1 MKLRLA
7 LAMALAW
14 ALAGQPSTGQPSTEQ
29 TAAPAARLQEAYRQE
44 IDAKTRPQACETYS
58 RIAADEKS
66 DSNLRAN
73 ALLHYGD
80 LFEDCRAAAP
90 GPYASAADVYQKIL
104 GAAGQQKIG
113 NEAQQALAANNLASQ
128 VYAKERDRAI
138 RVLTEI
144 PFDRIPAPKRAEY
157 RLNLAH
163 LLVYAERWGPAMET
177 YRQALTDG
185 VDPQRTGKEMVAVV
199 GPLSTVSEWKNS
211 WTNLV
216 ADAGRA
222 LSEAGATAEGAL
234 LIRAA
239 LERTNEEKEVKA
251 LVTGLL
257 HVYSAL
263 PVDLDQ
269 FSKSEKP
276 WLEKSSHRAV
286 KLIADLAENQL
297 GLWVSESEIPEDYQL
312 LTGPVTQ
319 STYLWKIQRVNP
331 TREELSHFLF
341 RLGDAW
347 AASTGEHHT
356 EQAKNRYTMAWVI
369 APTVRL
375 DAAIRS
381 AGLGAAD
388 AGSADTKKIF
398 DQLQK
403 TYSLKEVDTTELTGP
418 DLSSLFELFTILA
431 EANNEKS
438 LLTRVD
444 LIRALLI
451 RRGIDPAPIPE
462 LLQKLAMKH
471 SGKLAFRLYLDAKT
485 DFERVGRLNDAAAM
499 LQAAVAVDP
508 NRDAWRK
515 TLFAGQT
522 ALVGLAGA
530 TEGKWAVAAELRGPA
545 PQAQAPPTTAK
556 TPPQQNTP
564 TTAVEIP
571 VKLET
576 RPDRHV
582 YYSMTFPALAKGSKL
597 SVKISEGGVR
607 RTTEEAEVPV
617 SNQGMT
623 EFEQPSEGDF
633 FIEGRARDGVRRVT
647 AEVTLPKDVCAQA
660 LPMDS
665 ALAKYFRSGQVVQHA
680 TAVVDPTGAF
690 FIRLDRALRAGEMV
704 AVKETVLAPEA
715 NLKPQNPPAQEVG
728 SGPLNWGPVRLYA
741 GIGAQIFNPSGSA
754 KPFLAPILSG
764 TVDATLFGHT
774 LKVAHPLCFVA
785 SRPGSGVTLNVF
797 FEAREQPATIMR
809 SKTAGYFRS
818 LPGRGLESGFYL
830 PYVPRMGRY
839 TFKGERHALFIAP
852 ILKIG
857 EEYGRDLTGSGKYW
871 AAGLRAG
878 SWKLGRSDGKSA
890 PILQSYYEVLVGRWN
905 RFLEDDTLVRRAPL
919 RYDVSW
925 VGRIG
930 SLPYT
935 FGFRTN
941 FGPGADDY
949 RFNFLLKYE
958 LANLLHRVKR
968 EGVGAL
974 AR

>member
-7 LAMALAW
+7 LAMALPW
-14 ALAGQPSTGQPSTEQ
+14 VLAGQTG
-29 TAAPAARLQEAYRQE
+29 ALLQEAYRQE
-44 IDAKTRPQACETYS
+44 INPKTRPQACEAFS
-58 RIAADEKS
+58 KIAADEKAES
-66 DSNLRAN
+66 DLRAN

-80 LFEDCRAAAP
+80 LFEDCKAAAP
-90 GPYASAADVYQKIL
+90 AAFASAADVYQKIL
-104 GAAGQQKIG
+104 GSTGQQKIG
-113 NEAQQALAANNLASQ
+113 NDAQQALAANNLASQ

-177 YRQALTDG
+177 YRQALSDG
-185 VDPQRTGKEMVAVV
+185 VDPQRTGQEMVAVV
-199 GPLSTVSEWKNS
+199 SPLSTVAEWKNS

-222 LSEAGATAEGAL
+222 LSEAGAPAEGSL
-234 LIRAA
+234 VIRAA
-239 LERTNEEKEVKA
+239 LERTSDEKEVKA

-257 HVYSAL
+257 HVYSTL

-269 FSKSEKP
+269 FSKTEKA
-276 WLEKSSHRAV
+276 WLQKSPHGAA

-297 GLWVSESEIPEDYQL
+297 GLWVSEGDIPEAYQL
-312 LTGPVTQ
+312 LTGPATL
-319 STYLWKIQRVNP
+319 SNYLWRIQRVTP

-347 AASTGEHHT
+347 AGSTRDHHT
-356 EQAKNRYTMAWVI
+356 EQAKARYTMAWVI

-403 TYSLKEVDTTELTGP
+403 TYSLKEVETTELTGP
-418 DLSSLFELFTILA
+418 DLSNLFELFSILA
-431 EANNEKS
+431 GPSNEKS
-438 LLTRVD
+438 LLERVD
-444 LIRALLI
+444 LIRGLLI
-451 RRGIDPAPIPE
+451 RRGIDPLPVPE
-462 LLQKLAMKH
+462 LLKKLAAKH

-485 DFERVGRLNDAAAM
+485 DFERVARLDDAEAM
-499 LQAAVAVDP
+499 LQAAIAANS
-508 NRDAWRK
+508 NRDVWRK

-522 ALVGLAGA
+522 TLVGLAGA
-530 TEGKWAVAAELRGPA
+530 REGQWAVNAELRGPN
-545 PQAQAPPTTAK
+545 PPAQAPPPAAK
-556 TPPQQNTP
+556 TPPQPNTP
-564 TTAVEIP
+564 TTGVEVP

-576 RPDRHV
+576 GPDRRV
-582 YYSMTFPALAKGSKL
+582 YYSMTFPAPLAKGSKL

-607 RTTEEAEVPV
+607 RATEEAEVPV
-617 SNQGMT
+617 SNQGIT

-647 AEVTLPKDVCAQA
+647 VEVTLPRDVCAQV

-665 ALAKYFRSGQVVQHA
+665 ALAKYFRAGQVVQHA
-680 TAVVDPTGAF
+680 TAVVDSTGEF

-704 AVKETVLAPEA
+704 AVKETVFSPEA
-715 NLKPQNPPAQEVG
+715 NLKPQNPAAQEVG

-741 GIGAQIFNPSGSA
+741 GVGAQIFNPSGSA
-754 KPFLAPILSG
+754 RPFLAPIASG
-764 TVDATLFGHT
+764 TVDATFLGHT
-774 LKVAHPLCFVA
+774 LKVAHPLCFVG
-785 SRPGSGVTLNVF
+785 SRPGLGVTLNVF

-809 SKTAGYFRS
+809 SKTAGFFRS
-818 LPGRGLESGFYL
+818 LPGRGVETGFYI
-830 PYVPRMGRY
+830 PYAPRMGRY
-839 TFKGERHALFIAP
+839 TFKGERYALFIAP
-852 ILKIG
+852 IVKIG
-857 EEYGRDLTGSGKYW
+857 EEYGRNLTGSGKYW

-878 SWKLGRSDGKSA
+878 SWKLVRSDGKSA

-925 VGRIG
+925 MGRIG
-930 SLPYT
+930 TLPYT

-958 LANLLHRVKR
+958 LANLLHRVRR

-974 AR
+974 VR